1 MLGVIG
7 VVWGLAGVVLLLGYA
22 LIRLYP
28 VTMEAFDQP
37 LAWYHWVCLVGF
49 IVFMAY
55 SEGYR
60 GFQQAFSPRV
70 AARLK
75 YLYDHPR
82 PLHVLLSPLFCMGYF
97 YIRKQRRIVIYILT
111 IGIIAIIVAVKW
123 LAQPWRGI
131 VDAGV
136 LVGLTWGLVTVLIF
150 TRQAFIRKPFP
161 YSPEVPDEDP
171 IKAS

>member
-7 VVWGLAGVVLLLGYA
+7 VVWGFAGVVLMLGYA
-22 LIRLYP
+22 LIRLFP
-28 VTMEAFDQP
+28 VAMGTFDQP
-37 LAWYHWVCLVGF
+37 LQWYHWMCLIGF

-82 PLHVLLSPLFCMGYF
+82 PWHVLLSPLFCMGFF
-97 YIRKQRRIVIYILT
+97 YIQKRRLIAIYILT

-131 VDAGV
+131 IDAGV
-136 LVGLTWGLVTVLIF
+136 LVGLTWGLVTVLMF
-150 TRQAFIRKPFP
+150 TRQAFMMQKPFP
-161 YSPEVPDEDP
+161 YSPEVPDEALD
-171 IKAS
+171 